1 MTPEELEQAMRQ
13 FEANGGMVEV
23 VQGFEG
29 VAAYRGHVPKKPKAA
44 KPPKEYPPE
53 LVERLRSFID
63 KGVYAASRAIG
74 KKPETLNR
82 IAERYGIMFR
92 TNTAANVADR
102 WADRVKL
109 IPQIVALNKK
119 GLSQAKIC
127 LVLGITRIVLRG
139 IAERHGININSR
151 AK

>member
-1 MTPEELEQAMRQ
+1 MTPEELEQAISQ
-13 FEANGGMVEV
+13 FEVNGGKVEV
-23 VQGFEG
+23 VAGTSGHAPSQENEDKPPREYSEAIVDRLRGFADIG
-29 VAAYRGHVPKKPKAA
+29 VCAAA
-44 KPPKEYPPE
+44 KA
-53 LVERLRSFID
+53 LRM
-63 KGVYAASRAIG
+63 
-74 KKPETLNR
+74 KPETLNR
-82 IAERYGIMFR
+82 IAKQYGIMFS

-109 IPQIVALNKK
+109 VPQIVALNKK

-139 IAERHGININSR
+139 ISERHGININSR

>member
-13 FEANGGMVEV
+13 FEANGGTVEV
-23 VQGFEG
+23 VKGFEG
-29 VAAYRGHVPKKPKAA
+29 VAAYRGHAPKKPKAV
-44 KPPKEYPPE
+44 KLPREYPPE

-63 KGVYAASRAIG
+63 QGVYAASRAMG

-82 IAERYGIMFR
+82 IAERHGIMFN
-92 TNTAANVADR
+92 TNTAANVAER
-102 WADRVKL
+102 WTIRERMVPD
-109 IPQIVALNKK
+109 IVALNKK

-127 LVLGITRIVLRG
+127 LALGITRIVLRG

>member
-1 MTPEELEQAMRQ
+1 MTPEELEQAISR
-13 FEANGGMVEV
+13 FESAGGQIEV
-23 VQGFEG
+23 VKGFEG
-29 VAAYRGHVPKKPKAA
+29 VAAYRGHVPKKPKEV

-53 LVERLRSFID
+53 LVERLRGFID
-63 KGVYAASRAIG
+63 QGVYAASRAIG

-82 IAERYGIMFR
+82 IAERHGIMFS

-102 WADRVKL
+102 WAGRVQL
-109 IPQIVALNKK
+109 VQQIVALNKK

>member
-13 FEANGGMVEV
+13 LEANGGTVEV
-23 VQGFEG
+23 VKGFEG
-29 VAAYRGHVPKKPKAA
+29 VAAYRGHVPKKPKAV

-53 LVERLRSFID
+53 LVERLRGFID
-63 KGVYAASRAIG
+63 QGVYAASRAIG

-82 IAERYGIMFR
+82 IAERHGIMFS

-109 IPQIVALNKK
+109 VPKIVALNKE
-119 GLSQAKIC
+119 GMSQAKIC
-127 LVLGITRIVLRG
+127 LALGITRIVLRG

>member
-1 MTPEELEQAMRQ
+1 MTPSELEQAMRQ
-13 FEANGGMVEV
+13 FEANGGTVEV
-23 VQGFEG
+23 VKGFEG
-29 VAAYRGHVPKKPKAA
+29 VAAYRGHVPKKPKEV

-53 LVERLRSFID
+53 IVERLRGFID
-63 KGVYAASRAIG
+63 QGVYAASRAMG
-74 KKPETLNR
+74 KKPATLNR
-82 IAERYGIMFR
+82 IAERHGIMFS
-92 TNTAANVADR
+92 TNTAANVAGR
-102 WADRVKL
+102 WEARVKL
-109 IPQIVALNKK
+109 VPHIVALNKK

>member
-13 FEANGGMVEV
+13 FEANGGTVEV
-23 VQGFEG
+23 VNGFEG
-29 VAAYRGHVPKKPKAA
+29 VAAYRGHVPKKPKAV

-53 LVERLRSFID
+53 LVERLRGFID
-63 KGVYAASRAIG
+63 QGVYAASRAIG

-82 IAERYGIMFR
+82 IAERHGIMFS

-109 IPQIVALNKK
+109 VPQIVALNKK